1 MWVGFNIFGGCT
13 VRVVREFVGFTVSY
27 RTCNRTRSKT
37 PLRSLDSWERGIS
50 DHFGRNCPTV
60 PRVVNLVD
68 FIPHVHNEAESIAAE
83 RFRFRWIFDGSDAMV
98 TSGFG

>member
-1 MWVGFNIFGGCT
+1 MLYENLSGLQCLI
-13 VRVVREFVGFTVSY
+13 VRAIVPDPKLPSA
-27 RTCNRTRSKT
+27 
-37 PLRSLDSWERGIS
+37 LDSWERGIS

-83 RFRFRWIFDGSDAMV
+83 RFRFRWIFDGSDAMA